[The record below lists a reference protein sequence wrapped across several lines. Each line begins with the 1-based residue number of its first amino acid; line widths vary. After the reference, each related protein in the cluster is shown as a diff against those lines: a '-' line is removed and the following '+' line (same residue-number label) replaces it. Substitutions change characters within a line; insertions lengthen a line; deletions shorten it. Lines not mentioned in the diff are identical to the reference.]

1 MQTPVKQ
8 GFRGRNA
15 SPTDRRGPE
24 VTQHVIRIQNPNQ
37 LSGKIPVC
45 LSLNQKI
52 QSIRCRFFK
61 GLATQTHPL
70 GFKEREIFKKVQ
82 SLKKLRRASVSKQLS
97 AGSRGE
103 LLAKHNPFTK
113 QNFTGGCQL
122 WTSSYRSLGLQLYQW
137 AAENSEV
144 EVLLYPISFLCGTPK
159 LVRKK

>member
-82 SLKKLRRASVSKQLS
+82 SLKNFVGRQFPSSSQQDHEENFLLNITLS
-97 AGSRGE
+97 PNKILPVGANCGPPR
-103 LLAKHNPFTK
+103 
-113 QNFTGGCQL
+113 TGL
-122 WTSSYRSLGLQLYQW
+122 
-137 AAENSEV
+137 
-144 EVLLYPISFLCGTPK
+144 
-159 LVRKK
+159 